1 MMLEDPEIFEGL
13 LGQTLRL
20 ALGTGGR
27 VIIAEQLAAQIE
39 ALVVTAQEGGLSDKV
54 IADALQDAADALHE
68 GLT

>member
-1 MMLEDPEIFEGL
+1 
-13 LGQTLRL
+13 L

-27 VIIAEQLAAQIE
+27 VIIAKQLAAQIE